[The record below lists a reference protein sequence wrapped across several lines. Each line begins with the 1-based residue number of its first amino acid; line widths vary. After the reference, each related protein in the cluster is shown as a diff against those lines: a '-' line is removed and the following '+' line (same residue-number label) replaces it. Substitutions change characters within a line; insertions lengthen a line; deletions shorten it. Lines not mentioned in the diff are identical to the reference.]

1 MSPGGRAGARGAPA
15 GPRPASGTRNR
26 RHAVDSWCQNEG
38 GPGSADWWFRRQLV
52 MAGVAAV
59 VVLLAVAGA
68 GFAIDRGRDA
78 AAAALRPT
86 ADGRG
91 VIAVSP
97 AAESTRAATWV
108 VAVAVVAVAAVLT
121 VLLDHTFRVARFAV
135 LARPGR
141 AYPEEAAA
149 EAAQEEPRAWP

>member
-1 MSPGGRAGARGAPA
+1 MSRGGPSAAR
-15 GPRPASGTRNR
+15 
-26 RHAVDSWCQNEG
+26 D
-38 GPGSADWWFRRQLV
+38 PGSAAWWLRRQLV
-52 MAGVAAV
+52 LAAVAGV
-59 VVLLAVAGA
+59 VVLVAIVGA
-68 GFAIDRGRDA
+68 GFAIDQGRDA

-108 VAVAVVAVAAVLT
+108 VAVAVVVVAGVLT
-121 VLLDHTFRVARFAV
+121 LLLDHAFRVARFAV